1 MKYIVFDIDGVLA
14 DCSHRLHYI
23 QGENKDY
30 DKFYS
35 YDEVLKD
42 TPILNLKRILFNIQ
56 YANEEGSEI
65 DIKFIT
71 ARNIK
76 CITATAEW
84 LEKHFSIMV
93 EEGDILMRPT
103 NDWRPAHGKMDSDFN
118 YYQERAIQ
126 YDTSRLAIDKETRY
140 DGYMEKAL
148 GLAGETGEVMEKVK
162 KMIRD
167 KDGVFSPTPEDIT
180 ELKKELGD
188 VLWYLSALAF
198 YNGIDLDD
206 VARANLDKLRSR
218 KERNQIHGSGDNR

>member
-1 MKYIVFDIDGVLA
+1 
-14 DCSHRLHYI
+14 
-23 QGENKDY
+23 
-30 DKFYS
+30 
-35 YDEVLKD
+35 
-42 TPILNLKRILFNIQ
+42 
-56 YANEEGSEI
+56 
-65 DIKFIT
+65 
-71 ARNIK
+71 
-76 CITATAEW
+76 
-84 LEKHFSIMV
+84 
-93 EEGDILMRPT
+93 
-103 NDWRPAHGKMDSDFN
+103 MDSDFN

-126 YDTSRLAIDKETRY
+126 YDTSRLAIDKEARY

-167 KDGVFSPTPEDIT
+167 KDGVFSPTPEDIA

-218 KERNQIHGSGDNR
+218 KERNQIHGNGDNR